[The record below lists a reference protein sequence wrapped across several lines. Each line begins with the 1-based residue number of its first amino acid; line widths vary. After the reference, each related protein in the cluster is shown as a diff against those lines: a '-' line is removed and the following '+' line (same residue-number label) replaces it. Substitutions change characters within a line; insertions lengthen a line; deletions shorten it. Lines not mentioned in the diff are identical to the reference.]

1 MQHKYFIMLKG
12 FQFSGVP
19 DIKFGPGKI
28 STLPE
33 SIYQFGKKALIVSGG
48 GSFLNSKKG
57 KNIIN
62 MLRSEDLSIT
72 MVAIGNEPS
81 PQDIDHIVK
90 EYREEE
96 FDAVISIGGG
106 SVIDS
111 GKAISAMMTEK
122 GNTRDYLE
130 GVGTMQHHG
139 SKVPF
144 IAIPTTSGTGS
155 EATKNAV
162 LSEIGKN
169 GYKKSLRHDNFVPNL
184 AIVDPELTLSCP
196 PAITASSGMDAF
208 TQLLESYVSYKASI
222 MTDSLV
228 FEGLKYLKN
237 GLLPACSNAW
247 DLEARTSM
255 AYASMVS
262 GIALANAGLGI
273 VHGFASSIGGYFN
286 IPHGVVCTA
295 LMANAVEITAEK
307 LYLSNPE
314 HVALRKYANVG
325 KIFSD
330 TRDKNDQY
338 YLQSL
343 ISVLHDYSSQ
353 LNVQKLS
360 EYGVNQKHFSAII
373 SKTSN
378 KMNPIVLEKDDLVR
392 ILERSL

>member
-1 MQHKYFIMLKG
+1 
-12 FQFSGVP
+12 
-19 DIKFGPGKI
+19 
-28 STLPE
+28 
-33 SIYQFGKKALIVSGG
+33 
-48 GSFLNSKKG
+48 
-57 KNIIN
+57 